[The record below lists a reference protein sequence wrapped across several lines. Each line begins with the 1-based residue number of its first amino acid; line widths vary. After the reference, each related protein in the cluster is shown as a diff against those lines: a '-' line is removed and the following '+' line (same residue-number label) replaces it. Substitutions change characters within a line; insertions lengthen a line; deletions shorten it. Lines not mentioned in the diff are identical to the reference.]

1 MIDIDDR
8 EAMVAAVQKILGDNV
23 LQMNLVNK
31 GYQKYL
37 DHFTKEKSVNAYL
50 DYYNQILEQQ
60 NLSNAA

>member
-8 EAMVAAVQKILGDNV
+8 EAMVAAVQKILNDKV

-37 DHFTKEKSVNAYL
+37 DHFTKEKSVSAYL
-50 DYYNQILEQQ
+50 DYYNQILEKQ